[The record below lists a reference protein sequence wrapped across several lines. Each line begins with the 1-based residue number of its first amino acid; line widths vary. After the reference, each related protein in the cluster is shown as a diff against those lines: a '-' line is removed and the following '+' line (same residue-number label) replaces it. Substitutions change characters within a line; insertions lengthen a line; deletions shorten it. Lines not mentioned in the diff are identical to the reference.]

1 MSNDDLAAVLAEVEA
16 KEADPQWDAWCR
28 EYRRVQENLND
39 EKDLV
44 ARLKRKLDESR
55 VDAAAERLGLEG
67 APQPKARPEAVE
79 SPWVLPEDA
88 AEYLGVSRR
97 TLERMMEDSPQGVP
111 VPWRKVGR
119 SVRWNLSLISAWIDN
134 LNNLK
139 RIGRRR

>member
-39 EKDLV
+39 EKALV
-44 ARLKRKLDESR
+44 ERLTHELGEGRAG
-55 VDAAAERLGLEG
+55 AALVRLGLDG

-79 SPWVLPEDA
+79 SPWVLPEVA
-88 AEYLGVSRR
+88 AEYLGISRR
-97 TLERMMEDSPQGVP
+97 TLERKMEDSPQGVP

-119 SVRWNLSLISAWIDN
+119 SVRWNLSLINAWIDN
-134 LNNLK
+134 LNRLS
-139 RIGRRR
+139 RRARRR